1 MEIHQGEHV
10 VHRYF
15 TALFVCRVS
24 LDMCDYAQLVA
35 FLLFAISRASP
46 AFNSSR
52 CYHRQNLGN
61 RGQALPPL
69 LMISVILSQTRPHLI
84 RFSFFIFLAV
94 IMKQKGPQDPGWLVF
109 MRWRIVQRHPCR
121 KAVAY
126 II

>member
-10 VHRYF
+10 VRRYF
-15 TALFVCRVS
+15 IALFVCRVS
-24 LDMCDYAQLVA
+24 LDMCDYAQPVA
-35 FLLFAISRASP
+35 FLFTISRASP
-46 AFNSSR
+46 ALNSSR
-52 CYHRQNLGN
+52 CYHRQNSGK
-61 RGQALPPL
+61 RAQPLPPL

-109 MRWRIVQRHPCR
+109 MRWRIVQCHPCR